1 MDRFL
6 YTRRLVRALLL
17 LGTVSAGCATASL
30 ADGEKTQAPPSDP
43 TPLET
48 QLASSTAAQSQTNQP
63 ASKQSSESVVDASAI
78 TQTQTDQPAPRQ
90 SSESEVNVSAP
101 TTPQTDQAAPR
112 QSDAEAV
119 VHPDSRND
127 TPASVPPLSSETPP
141 AQSPDTSPAAQPE
154 TDNPP
159 TAQQEIDRTTPVLT
173 EANPS
178 IVLKGLVWRAK
189 PGIVFLKT
197 PIGLMSL
204 SSKTTLKALPAS
216 QEVSFVIHED
226 SVVVDIV
233 KRTDGTL
240 VHRYLTGPFKRD
252 SGDGT
257 KLVRWTPEGGEKA
270 FHIGAYERAL
280 ASRKDGESLTV
291 EVDGTDTVIG
301 VHDLQFDLQIGQVAT
316 NGAKAHVLLTGII
329 SKLKSNFIFFR
340 TPIGI
345 INVNAK
351 IGIKN
356 AKVGQTMTLHM
367 HDHHLVADLSASSN
381 SGLIRRFITGPLEFA
396 TPDRASVRLW
406 APEGEQSYPAD
417 LGKAALNG
425 SREGTPITVE
435 LDGQGNVVEFHR
447 MK

>member
-1 MDRFL
+1 MTAKLEGFSFRQNETFTTSKPNTSSMNRFAHSRQL
-6 YTRRLVRALLL
+6 FLAVFL
-17 LGTVSAGCATASL
+17 LGLIHAGCATASPP
-30 ADGEKTQAPPSDP
+30 DGEKAQAPLP
-43 TPLET
+43 TTPTSLES
-48 QLASSTAAQSQTNQP
+48 QLDTSTTAVAQTNQ
-63 ASKQSSESVVDASAI
+63 A
-78 TQTQTDQPAPRQ
+78 QTDEATPRP
-90 SSESEVNVSAP
+90 SEVEEK
-101 TTPQTDQAAPR
+101 TPAAP
-112 QSDAEAV
+112 QDEIPAAV
-119 VHPDSRND
+119 QPQ
-127 TPASVPPLSSETPP
+127 SSETPHAEP
-141 AQSPDTSPAAQPE
+141 PDTAPAAPPQAE
-154 TDNPP
+154 SPP
-159 TAQQEIDRTTPVLT
+159 TAQQETVETAPIRTDV
-173 EANPS
+173 NPS
-178 IVLKGLVWRAK
+178 IMLTGRVWRAK
-189 PGIVFLKT
+189 PGIIFLKT

-204 SSKTTLKALPAS
+204 SSKTTLKTLPAS
-216 QEVSFVIHED
+216 QEVSFVVHED
-226 SVVVDIV
+226 HVVVDIV
-233 KRTDGTL
+233 RRTDGAL

-257 KLVRWTPEGGEKA
+257 KLVRWTPESGEKA

-280 ASRKDGESLTV
+280 ASRKDGESVTV

-316 NGAKAHVLLTGII
+316 NGAKAHVLLTGTI

-381 SGLIRRFITGPLEFA
+381 SGLIRRFVTGPLEFA

-406 APEGEQSYPAD
+406 TPEGEQIYPAD
-417 LGKAALNG
+417 LGKSALNG
-425 SREGTPITVE
+425 AREGTPITVE
-435 LDGQGNVVEFHR
+435 LDGQGDIVEFHR